1 MRVVVLA
8 ALILLQVAPF
18 MPAGAVNPD
27 EMLADPVQEARARE
41 LSKDLRC
48 LVCQNQSIDDSNA
61 SLARDLRVVVR
72 ERIKAGDSDSQ
83 VMRYVRDRYGD
94 FVLLKPPVQPS
105 TYALWFGP
113 LLFAILGMI
122 GVTLF
127 MRRRPASLAPPA
139 LSEAERR
146 RVELLLAEV
155 KDGDGRLT
163 P

>member
-1 MRVVVLA
+1 MHGAMLA
-8 ALILLQVAPF
+8 IILLLLGAIGG
-18 MPAGAVNPD
+18 PALAVNPD
-27 EMLADPVQEARARE
+27 EMLADPAKEARARE

-61 SLARDLRVVVR
+61 SLARDLRLVVR
-72 ERIKAGDSDSQ
+72 ERIQAGDSDSE

-113 LLFAILGMI
+113 LLFAIIGII
-122 GVTLF
+122 GVVIF
-127 MRRRPASLAPPA
+127 MRRRPESLAPPP

-146 RVELLLAEV
+146 RVATIMSDE
-155 KDGDGRLT
+155 RSQT
-163 P
+163 R